1 MAMEFR
7 PLRFASVGV
16 TEVVGSFRRSEM
28 SIASAQ
34 VVRQTGWTPLP
45 LFAYK
50 HAARWQVSVLRSH
63 WFYWP
68 TIRLKKRAL

>member
-1 MAMEFR
+1 
-7 PLRFASVGV
+7 
-16 TEVVGSFRRSEM
+16 M

-50 HAARWQVSVLRSH
+50 HAARWQVSVLQSQ

-68 TIRLKKRAL
+68 TIKLQKKGPLKCEGPLLAEREGFEPSRA